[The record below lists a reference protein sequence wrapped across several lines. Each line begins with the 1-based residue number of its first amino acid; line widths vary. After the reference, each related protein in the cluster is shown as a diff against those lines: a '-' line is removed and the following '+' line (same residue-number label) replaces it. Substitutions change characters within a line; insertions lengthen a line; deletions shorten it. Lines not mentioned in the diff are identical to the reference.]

1 MGAIMCIGLGALA
14 IGLIMALVSL
24 VLLLS
29 SPGKPRAWGRSLM
42 AIGLGAGGLIVGTW
56 LGIQYFCSSN
66 DAGNLCGFGGVFGIG
81 PLFAGLGPI
90 AGGGLMLKA
99 RGNAP

>member
-14 IGLIMALVSL
+14 IGLITTLVSL

-29 SPGKPRAWGRSLM
+29 SPGKPRALSRSLM
-42 AIGLGAGGLIVGTW
+42 ALGLGAGGFIVGAW

-81 PLFAGLGPI
+81 PLFAGFGLT
-90 AGGGLMLKA
+90 AGGVLMLKA
-99 RGNAP
+99 RGSAP